1 LNNYL
6 INILIPSSY
15 RPLIGRQ
22 NIGWGSR
29 PFNNRDW
36 GTSESCGAVII
47 ERLFHRFS
55 QTRKRAGFNEGSDQM
70 LSSDLGSSCLGLDFE
85 SVSQYCDEFESPT
98 SLSSPGD
105 VEIHELDPSHTGS
118 YFSGSD
124 IHNAEQS
131 NAPFTSR
138 AVRRRQTTFAKHL
151 RMSLFASAVDPA
163 LTFSK
168 QRKSLFV
175 RQPSMF
181 PASQQKIFLESA
193 PEFFSQNTSM
203 VVNESTCARSTFL
216 KESPLDDSEVLRII
230 FDFLEEKELLFV
242 VGLVSRKWSDA
253 ATHSHAN
260 LMLSSVTHCDTE
272 TVHDSKDATKSRR
285 SWEYLTTTFPWACFL
300 SEGAFKRVYKVFNH
314 TCQEEEA
321 ISVM

>member
-1 LNNYL
+1 M
-6 INILIPSSY
+6 P
-15 RPLIGRQ
+15 
-22 NIGWGSR
+22 
-29 PFNNRDW
+29 
-36 GTSESCGAVII
+36 
-47 ERLFHRFS
+47 
-55 QTRKRAGFNEGSDQM
+55 
-70 LSSDLGSSCLGLDFE
+70 SSDLRSSCLGLDFE

-105 VEIHELDPSHTGS
+105 TEIHELDPSHTGS
-118 YFSGSD
+118 YFSGSNN
-124 IHNAEQS
+124 HNAEPS
-131 NAPFTSR
+131 NAPFTNR

-163 LTFSK
+163 QTFSK

-181 PASQQKIFLESA
+181 PANNNQKIFLESA

-203 VVNESTCARSTFL
+203 VVNESTCGRSSIL
-216 KESPLDDSEVLRII
+216 KESPLDDSEVLRMI
-230 FDFLEEKELLFV
+230 FDFLEETELLLV
-242 VGLVSRKWSDA
+242 VGLVSSKWSDA

-272 TVHDSKDATKSRR
+272 TVHDSKDAIKSRR
-285 SWEYLTTTFPWACFL
+285 SWDYLTTTFPWACFL